1 MTSKRP
7 PDGKMPEKAKKTFGE
22 KLKDLKKL
30 VGGFFYRLF
39 YIFKLVWETR
49 PWILFVMMFM
59 ALFNGVVP
67 VAGAYISANLLNSLA
82 AAYTGAKALVED
94 PAMQE
99 LIDAVIFWIVF
110 QFAYIFFKSLVNSIN
125 NIVSR
130 IYGELVVNHIK
141 LKIMEKSKEIDLAGF
156 DNPEFYEK
164 LENASNEAGR
174 RPINIMNASFSL
186 ISSMISLVSFIVILW
201 SCSPFAP
208 WVVIALAFPSAILT
222 FIYRRKNFN
231 YVRRRSK
238 DRRQLTYYSD
248 VLVNKDMVKEVRL
261 FGLADTFI
269 GRYNETF
276 KKYFSGLRKLYVNE
290 GVWNIAIT
298 ACTSVVHCALFLY
311 IARGVWLGQNEIGD
325 YSLYTGALNSIAG
338 CVSSL
343 ISITATIYE
352 GTLFI
357 DNMIDY
363 MNEKQTVV
371 SRLKSPLK
379 PERHVG
385 HEIVFDHVSFRY
397 PGTEKYVIKD
407 INVTIKAGE
416 SVVLVGLNGAG
427 KTTLIKLLTRLYD
440 PTDGRILLDGN
451 DLRDYDVNELYSIF
465 GIIFQDFGK
474 YAVNVT
480 ENISF
485 GELGKKATSENI
497 RAAAEQAGADEF
509 IDKLSDGYDT
519 PLMRIFETN
528 GAELS
533 VGQWQKLAVAR
544 AFYSDSDILI
554 LDEPTASLDAIA
566 EQEIYGQFDKLRK
579 DKTTIFVSHRLSSA
593 TVASKIIVLEYGQ
606 MIELGNH
613 SELMARKGRY
623 YELFTTQA
631 SRYLE
636 NLGD

>member
-1 MTSKRP
+1 MDRSR
-7 PDGKMPEKAKKTFGE
+7 GKGEETQKQKKTFGE
-22 KLKDLKKL
+22 WLNEKVKMI
-30 VGGFFYRLF
+30 GGFFYRLF

-49 PWILFVMMFM
+49 KWILFIMMFM

-67 VAGAYISANLLNSLA
+67 VAGAYISASLLNSLA
-82 AAYTGAKALVED
+82 KAYNGAKALVED
-94 PAMQE
+94 TAMQE

-125 NIVSR
+125 NILSR

-174 RPINIMNASFSL
+174 RPINIMNASFNL
-186 ISSMISLVSFIVILW
+186 ISSMITLVSFIVILW

-208 WVVIALAFPSAILT
+208 WVVITLAFPSAILT

-238 DRRQLTYYSD
+238 DRRQLSYYSD
-248 VLVNKDMVKEVRL
+248 ILVNKDMVKEVRL

-269 GRYNETF
+269 DRYNQTF
-276 KKYFSGLRKLYVNE
+276 RKYFAGLRKLFVTE
-290 GVWNIAIT
+290 GIWDIAIT
-298 ACTSVVHCALFLY
+298 ACTSVVHCLLFLY
-311 IARGVWLGQNEIGD
+311 IARGVWLGNNEIGD

-338 CVSSL
+338 GVSSL

-363 MNEKQTVV
+363 MNEKQTIIP
-371 SRLKSPLK
+371 RLESPLK
-379 PERHVG
+379 PERHTG
-385 HEIVFDHVSFRY
+385 HEIVFDHVSFKY
-397 PGTEKYVIKD
+397 PGTGRYVISD
-407 INVTIKAGE
+407 LSVTINAGE

-440 PTDGRILLDGN
+440 PTEGRILLDGH

-485 GELGKKATSENI
+485 GELNKKIEPENI
-497 RAAAEQAGADEF
+497 RHAAAQAGADEF
-509 IDKLSDGYDT
+509 ISKLTDGYDT
-519 PLMRIFETN
+519 PLMRIFEVN
-528 GAELS
+528 GTELS

-566 EQEIYGQFDKLRK
+566 EQEIYSQFDKLRK

-593 TVASKIIVLEYGQ
+593 TVASKIIVLEYGK

-613 SELMARKGRY
+613 TELMAKKGKY

-636 NLGD
+636 NL